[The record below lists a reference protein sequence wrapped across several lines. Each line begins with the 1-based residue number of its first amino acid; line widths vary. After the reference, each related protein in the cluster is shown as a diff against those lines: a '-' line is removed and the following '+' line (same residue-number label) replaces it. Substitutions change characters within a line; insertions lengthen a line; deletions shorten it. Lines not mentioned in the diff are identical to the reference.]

1 VAVRRAPV
9 LGSARIGSRT
19 LWQLLIYVALT
30 TWTAAVVLAHSSGRM
45 ETGRALIFLA
55 IPIVVVGA
63 ALRPAWV
70 VLFLAVAPVAQIQIA
85 PTRAL
90 ALLLLITLVGQ
101 LVVRGG
107 VSVGWRSGFLGLIVL
122 LAAALVFRADLTGRD
137 ALVARGFLNNLGFY
151 AFLGLV
157 AFNATRIG
165 DLRGRQLV
173 NAIQFGL
180 MLGVI
185 LEYTVLSDEG
195 GILGSSAAPLGRP
208 TAYLAAAGFA
218 ITFARLIIRAHG
230 GGYYHPAAQ
239 VVLGAGFLM
248 AMIPGLDRG
257 AWLSALIAVLL
268 ISLWAGKKQYWL
280 LILVALIVMIAVPVA
295 RQRVVP
301 NEQQTAGY
309 TTGRWELWTQLW
321 EEIDSGLPFGNGFG
335 HTITLT
341 SEELFGPGVAT
352 FAPEPDVFVYPHNDF
367 LFWMVEFGVLGLF
380 GMLLFWGQLLRA
392 FRVVSRSASTN
403 TYFVQTLSGV
413 LVVGLVT
420 QLVGSTFF
428 FTALAVPFFIVA
440 GFVFGARE
448 LVPKRLHSQ
457 TLERSPVSR

>member
-9 LGSARIGSRT
+9 LGLARIGSRT

-30 TWTAAVVLAHSSGRM
+30 TWTAAVVFAHSSGRM

-151 AFLGLV
+151 VFLGLV
-157 AFNATRIG
+157 AYNATRIG

-257 AWLSALIAVLL
+257 AWLSALIAV
-268 ISLWAGKKQYWL
+268 
-280 LILVALIVMIAVPVA
+280 PVA

-352 FAPEPDVFVYPHNDF
+352 FAPEADVFVYPHNDF

-392 FRVVSRSASTN
+392 FRVVSRSASAN

-413 LVVGLVT
+413 LVAGLVT

-448 LVPKRLHSQ
+448 FVPKRLHSQ